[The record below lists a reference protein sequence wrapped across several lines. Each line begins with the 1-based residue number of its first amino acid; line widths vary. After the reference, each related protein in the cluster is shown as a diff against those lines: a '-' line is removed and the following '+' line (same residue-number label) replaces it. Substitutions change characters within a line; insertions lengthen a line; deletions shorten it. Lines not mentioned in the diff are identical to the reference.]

1 MNVRIKFLGGART
14 VTGSRHLLEVDQ
26 FKILIDCG
34 LFQGL
39 KELRL
44 KNWENFPVDV
54 TEIDAVVIT
63 HAHIDHT
70 GYLPRLVREGYAGPV
85 YCTRPTEELM
95 QIMLMDSAKL
105 QEEEAA
111 FARKKGY
118 SKHENPQPLYNS
130 RDVEKVFPLIRSFDF
145 RETASL
151 NDQVKIKFH
160 NASHILGASMV
171 EIILDGEQ
179 QEKRILFSG
188 DLGRKE
194 DILLYPP
201 AEFHSADILV
211 MESTYGDRDNPQ
223 GDHLEELATVINRA
237 MDRGGCLLVPAF
249 AVGRTQMLLYY
260 MKLLS
265 ESGRIPNVPVFF
277 DSPMAFSVT
286 EIYLKYHEYH
296 KLDKSTLHL
305 DNGSAFDF
313 KNLSYRRSQEES
325 MAINEVNQNAIIIS
339 SSGMCTGGRIMHH
352 LFHRLQRPEDTIL
365 FIGYQAEGTRGRR
378 ILNGEETIKIFG
390 LEVPVKCHVEK
401 LEGFS
406 AHADKTEMVEWL
418 KNFQYSPKNAYI
430 VHGEEKSAVNFGD
443 LISKDFGWNVYVPEF
458 METFELFR
466 GI

>member
-1 MNVRIKFLGGART
+1 MNVRIKFLGGAKT
-14 VTGSRHLLEVDQ
+14 VTGSRHLLEVDN

-44 KNWENFPVDV
+44 KNWEEFPLDV
-54 TEIDAVVIT
+54 NSIDAILIT

-70 GYLPRLVREGYAGPV
+70 GYLPRLVRQGYAGPI
-85 YCTRPTEELM
+85 YCTRPTEDLM

-105 QEEEAA
+105 QEEETA

-118 SKHENPQPLYNS
+118 SKHENPQPLYNT
-130 RDVEKVFPLIRSFDF
+130 RDVENVLPLIRSFDF
-145 RETASL
+145 MEKVSL
-151 NDQVKIKFH
+151 NDQITIQFF
-160 NASHILGASMV
+160 NASHILGASMIEMV
-171 EIILDGEQ
+171 LKGNN

-188 DLGRKE
+188 DIGRKE

-201 AEFHSADILV
+201 DEFKYTDILV
-211 MESTYGDRDNPQ
+211 IESTYGDRDNPQ
-223 GDHLEELATVINRA
+223 GDHLAQLANVINRA
-237 MDRGGCLLVPAF
+237 LDRGGCLLIPAF

-265 ESGRIPNVPVFF
+265 ESGRIPDVPVFF

-286 EIYLKYHEYH
+286 ELYLKYHSYH
-296 KLDKSTLHL
+296 KLDESNLHL
-305 DNGSAFDF
+305 NNGSAFDF
-313 KNLSYRRSQEES
+313 KNLHYKRSQEDS
-325 MAINEVNQNAIIIS
+325 IGINDVYTRAIIVS

-352 LFHRLQRPEDTIL
+352 LFHRLQRPNDTLL

-378 ILNGEETIKIFG
+378 ILEGEETIKIFG
-390 LEVPVKCHVEK
+390 LDVPVKCHIEK

-406 AHADKTEMVEWL
+406 AHADKTEMIEWL
-418 KNFQYSPKNAYI
+418 DNFQDSPKHVFI
-430 VHGEEKSAVNFGD
+430 VHGEEKSAVNFGSY
-443 LISKDFGWNVYVPEF
+443 ISEKYGWNVQVPGY
-458 METFELFR
+458 MESYELFK

>member
-1 MNVRIKFLGGART
+1 MNVRIKFLGGAKT
-14 VTGSRHLLEVDQ
+14 VTGSRHLLEVDHY
-26 FKILIDCG
+26 KILIDCG

-44 KNWENFPVDV
+44 KNWDEFPVEVDS
-54 TEIDAVVIT
+54 IDAVLIT

-70 GYLPRLVREGYAGPV
+70 GYIPRLVRQGYSGLI
-85 YCTRPTEELM
+85 YCTKPTEDLM

-118 SKHENPQPLYNS
+118 SKHENPLPLYNT
-130 RDVEKVFPLIRSFDF
+130 RDVENVLPLIRSFDF
-145 RETASL
+145 REPVTL
-151 NDQVKIKFH
+151 NDQISVQFH
-160 NASHILGASMV
+160 NASHILGASMI
-171 EIILDGEQ
+171 EIILTGENQ
-179 QEKRILFSG
+179 QKRILFSG

-201 AEFHSADILV
+201 SEFHAADILI

-223 GDHLEELATVINRA
+223 GDHLDQLAEVINRA
-237 MDRGGCLLVPAF
+237 LDRGGCLLIPAF

-265 ESGRIPNVPVFF
+265 ESGRIPDVPVFF

-286 EIYLKYHEYH
+286 EIYLKYYPYH
-296 KLDKSTLHL
+296 KLDESNLQL
-305 DNGSAFDF
+305 NNGSAFDF
-313 KNLSYRRSQEES
+313 KNLRYRRSQDES
-325 MAINEVNQNAIIIS
+325 ISINEIYTRAIIIS

-352 LFHRLQRPEDTIL
+352 LFHRLQRPNDTLL
-365 FIGYQAEGTRGRR
+365 FIGYQAEGTRGHR
-378 ILNGEETIKIFG
+378 ILNGEETVKLFG
-390 LEVPVKCHVEK
+390 LDIPIKCHVEK

-406 AHADKTEMVEWL
+406 AHADKMEMTEWL
-418 KNFQYSPKNAYI
+418 DKFQSSPKNVFI
-430 VHGEEKSAVNFGD
+430 VHGEELSAIHFGAH
-443 LISKDFGWNVYVPEF
+443 IHEKYGWNVQVPSF
-458 METFELFR
+458 MESFELFR

>member
-1 MNVRIKFLGGART
+1 MNVRIKFLGGAGT
-14 VTGSRHLLEVDQ
+14 VTGSKHLLEVDNK
-26 FKILIDCG
+26 KILIDCG

-44 KNWENFPVDV
+44 KNWDEFPVDV
-54 TEIDAVVIT
+54 DDIDAVLIT

-70 GYLPRLVREGYAGPV
+70 GYLPRLVRQGYSGPV
-85 YCTRPTEELM
+85 LCTRPTEELM

-118 SKHENPQPLYNS
+118 SKHENPQPLYNT
-130 RDVEKVFPLIRSFDF
+130 RDVENVLPLIKSYDFGDTIKLFDGIEI
-145 RETASL
+145 R
-151 NDQVKIKFH
+151 FH
-160 NASHILGASMV
+160 NASHILGASLI
-171 EIILDGEQ
+171 EIILRGDT

-188 DLGRKE
+188 DLGRNE

-201 AEFHSADILV
+201 AAFHHADILV

-223 GDHLEELATVINRA
+223 GDHLDELADVINRA
-237 MDRGGCLLVPAF
+237 MSRGGCLLIPAF
-249 AVGRTQMLLYY
+249 AVGRTQTLLYY

-265 ESGRIPNVPVFF
+265 ESGRTPDIPVYF

-286 EIYLKYHEYH
+286 EIYLKHFDYH
-296 KLDKSTLHL
+296 KLDESNLHL
-305 DNGSAFDF
+305 NDGSAFDF
-313 KNLSYRRSQEES
+313 KNLQYRRSQNES
-325 MAINEVNQNAIIIS
+325 MAINDIQRNAIIIS

-352 LFHRLQRPEDTIL
+352 LFHRLQRPDDTVL

-378 ILNGEETIKIFG
+378 ILEGEETIKMFG
-390 LEVPVKCHVEK
+390 IEVPVKCHIDK

-406 AHADKTEMVEWL
+406 AHADRAEMTGWL
-418 KNFQYSPKNAYI
+418 GNFQDSPKHVYF
-430 VHGEEKSAVNFGD
+430 VHGEVNSATKFATEVKEKFN
-443 LISKDFGWNVYVPEF
+443 WNTTVPKYL
-458 METFELFR
+458 ETFELFR

>member
-1 MNVRIKFLGGART
+1 MNVRMRFLGGVKT
-14 VTGSRHLLEVDQ
+14 VTGSRHLLEVDN
-26 FKILIDCG
+26 FKVLIDCG

-44 KNWENFPVDV
+44 KNWEEFPVSV
-54 TEIDAVVIT
+54 EEIDAIIIT

-70 GYLPRLVREGYAGPV
+70 GYLPKLVREGYSGPI
-85 YCTRPTEELM
+85 YCTKPTEDLL
-95 QIMLMDSAKL
+95 QIMLMDAAKL

-118 SKHENPQPLYNS
+118 SKHENPQPLYNT
-130 RDVEKVFPLIRSFDF
+130 RDVENVMPLLQSVDF
-145 RETASL
+145 QNRIQL
-151 NDQVKIKFH
+151 NGKMTFQFH
-160 NASHILGASMV
+160 NASHILGASMI
-171 EIILDGEQ
+171 EIIVNGDHQ
-179 QEKRILFSG
+179 VKRILFSG
-188 DLGRKE
+188 DIGRNE

-201 AEFHSADILV
+201 TEFHSADILI

-223 GDHLEELATVINRA
+223 GDNLELLAEVINRA
-237 MDRGGCLLVPAF
+237 LNRGGCLLIPAF
-249 AVGRTQMLLYY
+249 AVGRTQTILYY

-265 ESGRIPNVPVFF
+265 ESKRIPDVPIYF

-286 EIYLKYHEYH
+286 EIYLKYHDYH
-296 KLDKSTLHL
+296 KLDESNLRL
-305 DNGSAFDF
+305 NNGSAFDF
-313 KNLSYRRSQEES
+313 KNLQYKRSQEES
-325 MAINEVNQNAIIIS
+325 ISINDIYTNAIIIS

-352 LFHRLQRPEDTIL
+352 LFHRLQRPNDTIL

-390 LEVPVKCHVEK
+390 LELPVKCNVEK

-418 KNFQYSPKNAYI
+418 EKFHDSPKNIFI
-430 VHGEEKSAVNFGD
+430 VHGEEKSSVNFGN
-443 LISKDFGWNVYVPEF
+443 LISEKFSWNVQIPSY
-458 METFELFR
+458 MDSFELFR

>member
-1 MNVRIKFLGGART
+1 MNVRIKFLGGAKT
-14 VTGSRHLLEVDQ
+14 VTGSRHLLEIDN
-26 FKILIDCG
+26 FKVLIDCG

-44 KNWENFPVDV
+44 KNWEEFPINV
-54 TEIDAVVIT
+54 ESIDAVLVT

-70 GYLPRLVREGYAGPV
+70 GYIPRMVRQGYSGPI
-85 YCTRPTEELM
+85 YCTKPTEDLM
-95 QIMLMDSAKL
+95 KIMLMDSAKL

-118 SKHENPQPLYNS
+118 SKHENPQPLYNT
-130 RDVEKVFPLIRSFDF
+130 RDVENVLPLIHSYDF
-145 RETASL
+145 REPVAL
-151 NDQVKIKFH
+151 NGCISVQFH
-160 NASHILGASMV
+160 NASHILGASMI
-171 EIILDGEQ
+171 EILLKGDS

-188 DLGRKE
+188 DIGRKE

-201 AEFHSADILV
+201 SEFHNADILI

-223 GDHLEELATVINRA
+223 GEHLDQLAEVINRSL
-237 MDRGGCLLVPAF
+237 DRGGCLLIPAF

-265 ESGRIPNVPVFF
+265 ESGRIPEVPIFF

-286 EIYLKYHEYH
+286 EIYLKYHAYH
-296 KLDKSTLHL
+296 KLDKSNLQL
-305 DNGSAFDF
+305 NNGSAFDF
-313 KNLSYRRSQEES
+313 KNLRYKRSQDES
-325 MAINEVNQNAIIIS
+325 IGINDIYTRAIIIS

-352 LFHRLQRPEDTIL
+352 LFHRLQRTNDTIL

-378 ILNGEETIKIFG
+378 ILNGEETVRLFG
-390 LEVPVKCHVEK
+390 LEIPVKCHVEK

-406 AHADKTEMVEWL
+406 AHADKMEMLEWL
-418 KNFQYSPKNAYI
+418 DKFQESPKNVFI
-430 VHGEEKSAVNFGD
+430 VHGEEKSATNFGT
-443 LISKDFGWNVYVPEF
+443 LINEKYGWNVQVPAY
-458 METFELFR
+458 MDSFELFR